1 VHVTARPARLWDRA
15 WFTSTQSHA
24 LAAFRIVFGLLWIDI
39 TLSSFPNW
47 LRFYG
52 RDGIVPF
59 SALAD
64 PFFARPSLLSVSA
77 SEQWTWAF
85 FVVSLG
91 AAVCFTLGYRTRA
104 ATVALY
110 LAVISA
116 VNRTPTITHGE
127 DLVARPLLFF
137 ACFASLGDVWSVD
150 AWLRSRRGSPAPL
163 PGTIWPLRMMQ
174 ISVVFVYLFSLPA
187 KPIDDRAWLDGT
199 AIYYV
204 MASENWSRFPQLATL
219 FAYGPITSLLT
230 VVTLVT
236 EGAFPFL
243 VWWSRTRWIALG
255 SLAALKVG
263 IGILV
268 GHVFNFNVVMLA
280 SFLLFVPDATLVR
293 VLAWTRGR
301 WAARW
306 RLRGISRIEAPVSDS
321 A

>member
-1 VHVTARPARLWDRA
+1 MHVIARATRLWDRA
-15 WFTSTQSHA
+15 WFAPTQQHA
-24 LAAFRIVFGLLWIDI
+24 LAAFRIAFGLLWIDI
-39 TLSSFPNW
+39 QLSSFPNW

-59 SALAD
+59 SWLAD

-77 SEQWTWAF
+77 SDQWTWAF
-85 FVVSLG
+85 YVLSLV
-91 AAVCFTLGYRTRA
+91 AAVCFTVGYRTRA

-110 LAVISA
+110 LAVISM
-116 VNRTPTITHGE
+116 VNRTPTVTHGE
-127 DLVARPLLFF
+127 DLVSRPLLFA

-150 AWLRSRRGSPAPL
+150 AWLRSRRGGPAPA
-163 PGTIWPLRMMQ
+163 PGPVWPLRMMQ
-174 ISVVFVYLFSLPA
+174 VSVAFVYLFSLPA
-187 KPIDDRAWLDGT
+187 KPSDDRAWIDGT

-204 MASENWSRFPQLATL
+204 MASENWSRFPHLATL
-219 FAYGPITSLLT
+219 FAYGPVTSFLT
-230 VVTLVT
+230 VGTLIA

-255 SLAALKVG
+255 SLAGLQIG
-263 IGILV
+263 IAILV

-293 VLAWTRGR
+293 VVAWARKR

-306 RLRGISRIEAPVSDS
+306 RWAGISRIEAPVRDS